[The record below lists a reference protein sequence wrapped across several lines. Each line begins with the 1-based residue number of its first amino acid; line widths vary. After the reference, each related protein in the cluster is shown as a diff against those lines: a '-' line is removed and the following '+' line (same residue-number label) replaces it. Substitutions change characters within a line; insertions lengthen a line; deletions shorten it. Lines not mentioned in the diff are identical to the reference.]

1 MQRCAQYQIFQ
12 KNISKYQFVWFKIL
26 IDNNKKNIKE
36 NSEKKEN
43 VYMPPPLIKVYYKHT
58 IKQRGTNEQIAR

>member
-36 NSEKKEN
+36 NSEKKRKC
-43 VYMPPPLIKVYYKHT
+43 VHATTTHKSIL
-58 IKQRGTNEQIAR
+58 